1 MGGYQGVEDSY
12 FYPSRVFSEELPYFS
27 CYVVVLEGKGLSF
40 SMDRRVGCGEVY
52 EAAVTRM
59 TELELLLY
67 CCYKCVDG
75 IVCLSAGAG
84 TLLGGCEGVV

>member
-1 MGGYQGVEDSY
+1 
-12 FYPSRVFSEELPYFS
+12 
-27 CYVVVLEGKGLSF
+27 
-40 SMDRRVGCGEVY
+40 MDRRVGCGEVY

-59 TELELLLY
+59 AEWELVLY